1 MRSIKSFRA
10 NILEKKVPKTKI
22 RFPES
27 SPRRCRGVVH
37 HELPL
42 HAVPLEQISNGF
54 VVPRRKRAVQVDE
67 YRLPS
72 KLYAEKRDHLFE
84 LFGGRDLEFVLFQNG
99 RIPDRPEEHDD
110 LHGSLCGWRWRE
122 KNLTR
127 GRRGRIHT
135 RLAACR
141 CE

>member
-54 VVPRRKRAVQVDE
+54 VVPRRNRT
-67 YRLPS
+67 LITFPP
-72 KLYAEKRDHLFE
+72 
-84 LFGGRDLEFVLFQNG
+84 
-99 RIPDRPEEHDD
+99 IRPVEPAIIEVVTVI
-110 LHGSLCGWRWRE
+110 S
-122 KNLTR
+122 
-127 GRRGRIHT
+127 I
-135 RLAACR
+135 
-141 CE
+141 